1 MEKGLILVHDGDDAA
16 VALADLKAGEA
27 YTVAGQTVLLRD
39 PIPFGHKVALREIRA
54 GENVVKYGNPLGHAT
69 QDIHVGQHIHT
80 HNMATNLAGHI
91 EYTYEP
97 NGTSLSALQALA
109 ETRPLQA
116 IRSPD
121 GKAGVR
127 KSCGLCPRW
136 AVSTGQPNAWLSKP
150 KPRLV
155 HILMMCAHIHIT
167 WAVHSLAT
175 TRQQR

>member
-97 NGTSLSALQALA
+97 NGTSLSALAGIGGEDVYKRQGHGGCLCGC
-109 ETRPLQA
+109 E
-116 IRSPD
+116 
-121 GKAGVR
+121 KAR
-127 KSCGLCPRW
+127 DDAAKDLDDHKNR
-136 AVSTGQPNAWLSKP
+136 AGQ
-150 KPRLV
+150 
-155 HILMMCAHIHIT
+155 
-167 WAVHSLAT
+167 
-175 TRQQR
+175 